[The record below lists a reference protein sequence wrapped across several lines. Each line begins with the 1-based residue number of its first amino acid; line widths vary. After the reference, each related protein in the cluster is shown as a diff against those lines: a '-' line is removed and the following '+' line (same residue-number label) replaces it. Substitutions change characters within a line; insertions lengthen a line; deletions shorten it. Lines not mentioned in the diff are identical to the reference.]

1 MLKALWTSASGMAV
15 QQVNLDVISNN
26 LANVNT
32 AGFKK
37 VRPEF
42 QDLLYQTLNT
52 PGANTTTTTTSPNGV
67 QVGLGSKL
75 VSTNR
80 TFSQGSL
87 KNTGRILDWAISGNG
102 FFELTLPDGS
112 QGYSRDGSFTLD
124 QNGNLVNSSG
134 FQLNPAITVPQG
146 VVNISVGKDG
156 TVTVDI
162 GDGIPQNVGQVQLS
176 TFVNPSGL
184 KALGDNL
191 FQATQASGD
200 PTVGAPNDPG
210 FGSIEAN
217 FLEISNVDIAEE
229 MVNMI
234 IGQRAYEA
242 ISRSI
247 RTSDQILQEINSLK
261 R

>member
-1 MLKALWTSASGMAV
+1 MIKALWTSAAGMAV

-52 PGANTTTTTTSPNGV
+52 PGANTTTTTTSPNGI
-67 QVGLGSKL
+67 QVGLGAKL

-80 TFSQGSL
+80 TFTQGSL
-87 KNTGRILDWAISGNG
+87 KNTGRLLDWAISGPG
-102 FFELTLPDGS
+102 FFEVTLPDGTP
-112 QGYSRDGSFTLD
+112 GYTRDGSFTLD
-124 QNGNLVNSSG
+124 QNGNVVNSSG
-134 FQLNPAITVPQG
+134 YPINPAITIPQG
-146 VVNISVGKDG
+146 TVGLNIGKDG
-156 TVTVDI
+156 TVTVDL
-162 GDGIPQNVGQVQLS
+162 GDGVPQNVGQIQLS
-176 TFVNPSGL
+176 NFINPSGL
-184 KALGDNL
+184 KAIGDNL
-191 FQATQASGD
+191 FQVTQASGD
-200 PTVGAPNDPG
+200 ATVSAPNDIG
-210 FGSIEAN
+210 YGSIEAN
-217 FLEISNVDIAEE
+217 FLEVSNVDIAEE

-247 RTSDQILQEINSLK
+247 RTADQILQEINSLK

>member
-1 MLKALWTSASGMAV
+1 MLKALWTSAAGMAV

-42 QDLLYQTLNT
+42 QDLLYQTLNA
-52 PGANTTTTTTSPNGV
+52 PGSNTTTTTTSPNGI
-67 QVGLGSKL
+67 QVGLGAKL

-80 TFSQGSL
+80 TFAQGSL
-87 KNTGRILDWAISGNG
+87 RNTGRPLDWAISGMG
-102 FFELTLPDGS
+102 FFEVTMPDGS
-112 QGYSRDGSFTLD
+112 PAYTRDGSFTLD
-124 QNGNLVNSSG
+124 QNGNVVTSAG
-134 FQLNPAITVPQG
+134 FQLNPAIAIPQG
-146 VVNISVGKDG
+146 TVGISIGRDG
-156 TVTVDI
+156 TVSVDL
-162 GDGIPQNVGQVQLS
+162 GDGVPQNVGQVQLS
-176 TFVNPSGL
+176 NFTNPSGL

-191 FQATQASGD
+191 FQVTQASGD
-200 PTVGAPNDPG
+200 AVAGAPGDQG
-210 FGSIEAN
+210 FGTIEPS
-217 FLEISNVDIAEE
+217 FLEASNVDIAEE

-247 RTSDQILQEINSLK
+247 RTADQVLQEINSLK